1 MSDLIIRKRNLRKF
15 IYDVSLNDFKDK
27 NKTPYMGKFL
37 IARNA
42 IYKSVITNSWMD
54 ELRRGRELSRK
65 RTIRK
70 SKFNK

>member
-27 NKTPYMGKFL
+27 NKTPYMDKFL

-42 IYKSVITNSWMD
+42 IYKSVVTNSWIN
-54 ELRRGRELSRK
+54 ELKRGRELSRK

-70 SKFNK
+70 CKLN

>member
-1 MSDLIIRKRNLRKF
+1 MSNLIIRKPNLRKL

-27 NKTPYMGKFL
+27 NKKPYMDKFL

-42 IYKSVITNSWMD
+42 ICKSVITNSWMG

-70 SKFNK
+70 CKLN

>member
-27 NKTPYMGKFL
+27 NKTPYMDKFL

-42 IYKSVITNSWMD
+42 IYKSVVTNSWID

-70 SKFNK
+70 CKLN

>member
-27 NKTPYMGKFL
+27 NKTPYMDKFL

-42 IYKSVITNSWMD
+42 IYKSVVTNSWID

-65 RTIRK
+65 RTNRK
-70 SKFNK
+70 CKLN

>member
-1 MSDLIIRKRNLRKF
+1 MSNLILRKRNLRRF

-42 IYKSVITNSWMD
+42 ICRPVITNSWMD
-54 ELRRGRELSRK
+54 ELKRGRELSRK

-70 SKFNK
+70 CKLN

>member
-27 NKTPYMGKFL
+27 NKTPSMGNFL

-42 IYKSVITNSWMD
+42 IYKSVTTNSWMN
-54 ELRRGRELSRK
+54 ELKRGRELSRK
-65 RTIRK
+65 RTLRK
-70 SKFNK
+70 CKLN

>member
-1 MSDLIIRKRNLRKF
+1 MSDLILRKPNLRKR

-27 NKTPYMGKFL
+27 NKKPYMDKFL

>member
-27 NKTPYMGKFL
+27 NKTPYMDKFL

-42 IYKSVITNSWMD
+42 IYKSVVTNSWIN

-70 SKFNK
+70 CKLN